1 MTKTILAA
9 GTFAA
14 LLAVST
20 SAQAIC
26 LTKFNDQLYGVYKAN
41 DGGTYHVR
49 QIGNDVWWSG
59 DSPDLR
65 VKNVFH
71 GQIKGNILT
80 GGWLDVPL
88 TDHEFPTNA
97 GQVTLQISPDHES
110 FTKLNSPT
118 GPHAASWR
126 RTFSCPDTQ

>member
-1 MTKTILAA
+1 MTKSILAA
-9 GTFAA
+9 GTFIA
-14 LLAVST
+14 LLAASS

-26 LTKFNDQLYGVYKAN
+26 VTQFSDQLYGVNKAN
-41 DGGTYHVR
+41 DGGIYHVR

-59 DSPDLR
+59 DSADQR
-65 VKNVFH
+65 VRNVFH

-97 GQVTLQISPDHES
+97 GQVTLEISADHDS
-110 FTKLNSPT
+110 FKKLNSPT

-126 RTFSCPDTQ
+126 GMLSCPDTD